1 MLLQILLPVIDTVTI
16 LFMGDIMQHKE
27 QLLSAHICGEDT
39 VLSQSY
45 DYSSYFKHI
54 RRLTEAADFAVAN
67 MEFTLGGAPYSGYPA
82 FSAPESLPQE
92 ALDAGIDLFLCA
104 NNHICDK
111 GAKGLKRSMEQYEKM
126 NANITGI
133 YKDSID
139 EAKHNPYIT
148 EIKGIKTAF
157 INFTFGTNGIKV
169 PSPYIVNMM
178 EKEKVER
185 AIKKAKEKNAD
196 IIVALPHWGKE
207 YDTLPTP
214 EQRRWNDFLLEQ
226 GVNAVVGC
234 HPHVVQPT
242 EITINKEREKQV
254 TIFSTGNLISNMSL
268 ENTELGAIFILKIE
282 KTLNRAY
289 VADCETIP
297 VWCSRKD
304 GLEKGYTVIPVKEYL
319 ERESLFQNRWNYVKM
334 KDSYNRLKT
343 LYNERKRDN
352 YKH

>member
-1 MLLQILLPVIDTVTI
+1 MLLQILLPVIDTVAI
-16 LFMGDIMQHKE
+16 LFMGDVMQHRE

-39 VLSQSY
+39 VLSRSY

-104 NNHICDK
+104 NNHICDR
-111 GAKGLKRSMEQYEKM
+111 GAKGLQRSMEQYEKM
-126 NANITGI
+126 NADITGI
-133 YKDSID
+133 YKDSLD
-139 EAKHNPYIT
+139 EAEHNPYMV
-148 EIKGIKTAF
+148 EIKGIRTAF

-178 EKEKVER
+178 EKEKVARAIER
-185 AIKKAKEKNAD
+185 AEERGAD
-196 IIVALPHWGKE
+196 IIVALPHWGEE

-214 EQRRWNDFLLEQ
+214 EQRRWNDFLLER
-226 GVNAVVGC
+226 GVDAVVGS

-242 EITINKEREKQV
+242 ETILNEERGMQV
-254 TIFSTGNLISNMSL
+254 TIFSMGNLISNMSL
-268 ENTELGAIFILKIE
+268 ENTESGAIFILKIV
-282 KTLNRAY
+282 KTFNRAHI
-289 VADCETIP
+289 AGCETIP
-297 VWCSRKD
+297 VWCSRKG

-319 ERESLFQNRWNYVKM
+319 EKESSFQNRWNYVKM
-334 KDSYNRLKT
+334 KNSYNRLKA

-352 YKH
+352 HKY